1 MFVEEID
8 KNELRQG
15 DIIQGLFYPELNCS
29 DLHMIGTPDK
39 NLTNLQLNAE
49 VQPHLL
55 ALTEN
60 KPKEGL
66 AIFTAQVKVFYGYFI
81 LITQCCDIAKRDK
94 GKPTLSAF
102 VVSPLLEIPYQI
114 RKDTERLTELQANN
128 QGSFINFFY
137 IHQHQPLSQDNVIDF
152 NRVVALPRAQYDFAL
167 SRKVL
172 QMTDKDRVRF
182 KLKLGSHFARPTQE
196 ERDAQIYPDS

>member
-1 MFVEEID
+1 MFVEELEQS
-8 KNELRQG
+8 ELRQG

-29 DLHMIGTPDK
+29 DLHLIGTPDN

-49 VQPHLL
+49 VQPNLV

-66 AIFTAQVKVFYGYFI
+66 AIFTAQIKVSYGYFI
-81 LITQCCDIAKRDK
+81 LVTQCCDIAKRDK
-94 GKPTLSAF
+94 GKPNLSAF
-102 VVSPLLEIPYQI
+102 VVSPLLEVPYPI
-114 RKDTERLTELQANN
+114 RKDTEKLTELQANN

-137 IHQHQPLSQDNVIDF
+137 IHQEQPLSQDHVIDF
-152 NRVVALPRAQYDFAL
+152 NRVVALPRSQYDFAL
-167 SRKVL
+167 ARKVL

-196 ERDAQIYPDS
+196 EREAQIYPDS